1 MTWLTMISNG
11 IALLACVV
19 ALLAVFVSLRRP
31 AEAALVWQG
40 RAFPLLLIGAFALRA
55 VAEACPDALARTALL
70 LGARLAF
77 LAAATLVWPLLRQ
90 FATNASQAERAQ
102 VQSRL
107 ELARAEASESRH
119 WLQMAEKIARVGH
132 WRYCLAD
139 RKLTWSDEVFS
150 IFGVRPESFVPD
162 LESWL
167 ALVVPEDRAHAAAG
181 FEKALLHGSPFE
193 ITVRVTLDGEIAYVT
208 ARGLPELDETGGMGA
223 VFGVFVDV
231 TAQKRIEEE
240 LKNAHQA
247 SEHANRALEA
257 LARHDSLTMLANRR
271 HFDET
276 IALEFR
282 RAARETQPIGLIM
295 IDLDHFK
302 AFNDRYGH
310 PAGDTCLR
318 QVAEAIAAVPQR
330 PADLVARYGG
340 EEIVVMLPNTN
351 LTGTETVADLI
362 VRAVRALRIVHADN
376 PERIVTVSCGA
387 AAFEPENDAHIPV
400 QLIERADQALYTAK
414 RAGRNRAVSQAVAA

>member
-1 MTWLTMISNG
+1 MQWLTMISNT

-19 ALLAVFVSLRRP
+19 AVLAVLVSLRRP
-31 AEAALVWQG
+31 VEAALVWQG
-40 RAFPLLLIGAFALRA
+40 RAFPLLLIAAFGLRA
-55 VAEACPDALARTALL
+55 VAQSCDGFAHTVLL

-90 FATNASQAERAQ
+90 FASQASESERAQ
-102 VQSRL
+102 AQSRL
-107 ELARAEASESRH
+107 ELAKVEASESRH
-119 WLQMAEKIARVGH
+119 WLRLAEKIARVGH
-132 WRYCLAD
+132 WRYCFAD
-139 RKLTWSDEVFS
+139 GKLTWSDEVFS
-150 IFGVRPESFVPD
+150 IFGLRPDAFVPD

-167 ALVVPEDRAHAAAG
+167 TLVVPEDRAQAAAG
-181 FEKALLHGSPFE
+181 FEKALAQRTPFE
-193 ITVRVTLDGEIAYVT
+193 ITVRVPLDGEIAHVT
-208 ARGLPELDETGGMGA
+208 ARGLPELDETGQVGA

-247 SEHANRALEA
+247 SQHANRALEA
-257 LARHDSLTMLANRR
+257 LARHDGLTLLANRR

-276 IALEFR
+276 IDVEFR
-282 RAARETQPIGLIM
+282 RASRETQPIGLIM

-302 AFNDRYGH
+302 EYNDRYGH
-310 PAGDTCLR
+310 PAGDSCLR
-318 QVAEAIAAVPQR
+318 QVAEAIATVPQR

-340 EEIVVMLPNTN
+340 EEFVVLLPNTN

-362 VRAVRALRIVHADN
+362 VRAVRALRIPHADN
-376 PERIVTVSCGA
+376 PERIVTISCGA
-387 AAFEPENDAHIPV
+387 AAFEPENDSQIPV

-414 RAGRNRAVSQAVAA
+414 RSGRNRAVSQAIAA